1 MFSVES
7 SFSLRYFI
15 FGFSDVE
22 KSEVVVGIYDKEKK
36 EFFIDY
42 NSKVSADVKKSYM
55 TEGIF
60 LPYVHIQGI
69 GYESYTD
76 IRNKGYV
83 QDKGFFI
90 DYFNYQNEEKR
101 KDEMIH
107 FKNGESFYALVGLS
121 DGLRWNTGRLY
132 ESCKISL
139 EYDDYFDDIFSVT
152 FTPMENVKV
161 VSYKDVLSVNSDKDE
176 ESVSN
181 TEDEEEGMEKDE
193 GSVFI
198 PEVNSIGTEEGVKDQ
213 PQEEVSVGTDSPD
226 SVEGLFEEVFMEDE
240 GMGKDQGE
248 ESDTIKVEAIKS
260 IVENDFGSLKEVD
273 GSKSNNHAF
282 EEVDKEAKQSDD
294 EEFEFPEF
302 DFSFED

>member
-69 GYESYTD
+69 GYESYSD

-83 QDKGFFI
+83 RDKGFFI

-101 KDEMIH
+101 KE
-107 FKNGESFYALVGLS
+107 
-121 DGLRWNTGRLY
+121 
-132 ESCKISL
+132 
-139 EYDDYFDDIFSVT
+139 
-152 FTPMENVKV
+152 
-161 VSYKDVLSVNSDKDE
+161 
-176 ESVSN
+176 
-181 TEDEEEGMEKDE
+181 
-193 GSVFI
+193 
-198 PEVNSIGTEEGVKDQ
+198 
-213 PQEEVSVGTDSPD
+213 
-226 SVEGLFEEVFMEDE
+226 
-240 GMGKDQGE
+240 
-248 ESDTIKVEAIKS
+248 
-260 IVENDFGSLKEVD
+260 
-273 GSKSNNHAF
+273 
-282 EEVDKEAKQSDD
+282 
-294 EEFEFPEF
+294 
-302 DFSFED
+302 

>member
-69 GYESYTD
+69 GYESYSD

-83 QDKGFFI
+83 RDKGFFI

-176 ESVSN
+176 ESASN
-181 TEDEEEGMEKDE
+181 IEDDKSDMGKDE

-198 PEVNSIGTEEGVKDQ
+198 PEVNSIGAGEDTKDH
-213 PQEEVSVGTDSPD
+213 PKKDESVGTSSSD

-240 GMGKDQGE
+240 EKGKDQGE
-248 ESDTIKVEAIKS
+248 ESDTIKVEAVKS
-260 IVENDFGSLKEVD
+260 TVENDFGSLKEVD